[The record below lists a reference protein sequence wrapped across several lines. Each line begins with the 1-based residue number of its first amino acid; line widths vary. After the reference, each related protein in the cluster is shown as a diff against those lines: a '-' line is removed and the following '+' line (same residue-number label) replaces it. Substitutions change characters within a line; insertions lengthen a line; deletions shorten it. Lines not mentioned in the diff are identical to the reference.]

1 MIGNI
6 LGIIEHPWFLQK
18 ENKHTWLAFG
28 ISLFGILSI
37 NVYIDFSFQCL
48 WNNPYTSSQFYVLT
62 TFSSCCL
69 YVHGWRVI
77 CWNMSNLPVT
87 ITQRKWLSFLGQP
100 AFANSSSTWEPP
112 SYAGWVLT
120 SLILCRQS
128 QLLWEM
134 LFPNSLSLTSGS
146 YRLSVPS
153 SMFPEPCSGGPVIQ
167 MSCLVFNIP

>member
-37 NVYIDFSFQCL
+37 NLYIDFSFQCL
-48 WNNPYTSSQFYVLT
+48 WNNPYTSSQFYALT

-87 ITQRKWLSFLGQP
+87 IPQRKWLSSLVSQHLPTAPQLGSLLPMQDECWL
-100 AFANSSSTWEPP
+100 AWSC
-112 SYAGWVLT
+112 AGNHSCCEKCCFPTVFPWPLVLT
-120 SLILCRQS
+120 DFLYLRQC
-128 QLLWEM
+128 
-134 LFPNSLSLTSGS
+134 FLSLVVEDLW
-146 YRLSVPS
+146 YR
-153 SMFPEPCSGGPVIQ
+153 CPV
-167 MSCLVFNIP
+167 